1 MTSTALHSKTST
13 WWTPENG
20 KVVQE
25 PAQIAEALRS
35 VSQPLAVLEGEQL
48 SVGTGGQVTM
58 GQNPGSGAIG
68 VRAFASPLPP
78 ERLGDEAFKEA
89 HGLRFAYVQGD
100 MANGIASEALVEAVS
115 TSGGIGFFG
124 AAGLSPARV
133 EKALDRLGQSVGDR
147 PYGSNLIHSPN
158 EAALEDAIVDLYL
171 AKGMKRACAAAFLG
185 LTLPLVRYRTAG
197 IHRDAEGRVVTPNM
211 VFAKVSRTEVAEKF
225 LSPPPAKMLAELANQ
240 GLLTPE
246 QAEMAATIPMAE
258 DITAE
263 ADSGGHTDNRP
274 ALCLIPTM
282 IALRDQMQQKYAY
295 AVAPRVGAAGGIST
309 PQSVCAAFAMGA
321 AYVLT
326 GTVNQACLES
336 GTSDLVREML
346 AQAHQADVAMAPA
359 ADMFEMGVNVQV
371 LKRGTMFPIRAKKL
385 YELYRRY
392 DSIEALPANELATIE
407 RDYLRCT
414 AAEEWTNTRNFFL
427 GRDPKQVERAER
439 DAKHKMALIFRSYLG
454 RASGW
459 ANAGVADRKVD
470 YQVWCGPAMG
480 AFNEWTRG
488 SFLEAQG
495 NRKAVTVAHNLLLGA
510 SVLTRINW
518 LRNQGV
524 NLPASLQ
531 QYAPL
536 SPEELLKYLGAEA

>member
-1 MTSTALHSKTST
+1 MTTTTQATT
-13 WWTPENG
+13 WWTQDNG
-20 KVVQE
+20 QIHQDR
-25 PAQIAEALRS
+25 PAIAEALRQ
-35 VSQPLAVLEGEQL
+35 VSHPLAVLDSQPFA
-48 SVGTGGQVTM
+48 VGTGGQLTM
-58 GQNPGSGAIG
+58 GRQPGGEARP
-68 VRAFASPLPP
+68 VRAMASALPP
-78 ERLGDEAFKEA
+78 EQLGDAAFKTA

-133 EKALDRLGQSVGDR
+133 EKALDRLSKSVGER

-158 EAALEDAIVDLYL
+158 EPVLEDTIVSLYL
-171 AKGMKRACAAAFLG
+171 DKGMHRACAAAFLG
-185 LTLPLVRYRTAG
+185 LTLPLVRYRVTG
-197 IHRDAEGRVVTPNM
+197 IHRNAEGRVITPNM

-225 LSPPPAKMLAELANQ
+225 LAPPPAKMLAELCNQ
-240 GLLTPE
+240 GVITPE

-274 ALCLIPTM
+274 ALCLIPTL
-282 IALRDQMQQKYAY
+282 IALRDQLQDKYCY
-295 AVAPRVGAAGGIST
+295 AVTPRVGAAGGIAT

-321 AYVLT
+321 SYVLT
-326 GTVNQACLES
+326 GTVNQACIES
-336 GTSDLVREML
+336 GTSDLVRQML
-346 AQAHQADVAMAPA
+346 AEARQADVAMAPA

-392 DSIEALPANELATIE
+392 DSIEALPANELSMIE

-414 AAEEWTNTRNFFL
+414 AAEEWANTRSFFL
-427 GRDPKQVERAER
+427 GRDPKQVERAEK

-488 SFLEAQG
+488 SFLELQE
-495 NRKAVTVAHNLLLGA
+495 NRKAVTVAHNLMLGA
-510 SVLTRINW
+510 AVLTRVNW

-524 NLPASLQ
+524 VLDPKLQ
-531 QYAPL
+531 QFAPL
-536 SPEELLKYLGAEA
+536 PPEELIKYLGAQA